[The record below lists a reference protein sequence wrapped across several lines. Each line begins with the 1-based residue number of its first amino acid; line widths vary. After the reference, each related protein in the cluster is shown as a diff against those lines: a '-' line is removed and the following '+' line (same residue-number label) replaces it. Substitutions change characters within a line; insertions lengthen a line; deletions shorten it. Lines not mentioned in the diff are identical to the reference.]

1 MGEQTAQ
8 TTRLERRERVL
19 ARIGDGAGPLLVVT
33 AGMHGNEPAGVLA
46 VERVAG
52 YLSEHQLQLS
62 GRALF
67 LAGNLQALSSGQR
80 FIERDLNRAFDAD
93 SIDAARRSPAPAA
106 EQAELVEL
114 LEQIEGEL
122 DHRSQPHARVLLLDL
137 HTASAQGP
145 PFALCAD
152 TQANLGLA
160 RALPL
165 PLILGLEE
173 GIDGTL
179 LGWFGE
185 HGYVA
190 LAVEGGQHDDPAAVE
205 VHEAVLWLTLVASGL
220 LNPSEAPD
228 LSAHRRRLQAA
239 CTGQPSGVAVRY
251 RHPVGPSSEFRM
263 EPGYTNFARVPRGEL
278 LAKDRS
284 GEVRARFPSCVL
296 LPLYQGLG
304 SDGFF
309 LGVELTSRWFTLAG
323 VARRVGLERALPL
336 LPGFRRDPDRQ
347 GGVLTR
353 PGRLSAWRRWLL
365 ELCGYRRVRPREAHV
380 SYSRRPTGPR

>member
-1 MGEQTAQ
+1 MTETTAHH
-8 TTRLERRERVL
+8 TRQQRRERVL
-19 ARIGDGAGPLLVVT
+19 ARLGDGAGPLLVVT

-46 VERVAG
+46 AERVTA
-52 YLSEHQLQLS
+52 YLSEHQLRLR

-67 LAGNLQALSSGQR
+67 LAGNLKALAAGER
-80 FIERDLNRAFDAD
+80 FIERDLNRTFDGD
-93 SIDAARRSPAPAA
+93 SIDAARHAKDPQA

-114 LEQIEGEL
+114 LAEIEDEL
-122 DHRSQPHARVLLLDL
+122 LHRNQPHARVMLLDL

-152 TQANLGLA
+152 TQANMELA

-185 HGYVA
+185 HGHVA
-190 LAVEGGQHDDPAAVE
+190 LAVEGGQHDDPAAVD
-205 VHEAVLWLTLVASGL
+205 VHEAVLWITLVAAGL
-220 LNPSEAPD
+220 LNPSEAPEFA
-228 LSAHRRRLQAA
+228 SQKRLLKAA
-239 CTGQPSGVAVRY
+239 CVGQPQGVAVRY

-263 EPGYTNFARVPRGEL
+263 EPGYANFARVPRGEL
-278 LAKDRS
+278 LATDRS
-284 GEVRARFPSCVL
+284 GEVRARFASCVL
-296 LPLYQGLG
+296 LPLYQGQG

-309 LGVELTSRWFTLAG
+309 LGVELSPRWFSLAHS
-323 VARRVGLERALPL
+323 ARKFGLERILPL

-347 GGVLTR
+347 GGVLTK
-353 PGRLSAWRRWLL
+353 PGRLSGWRRFLL
-365 ELCGYRRVRPREAHV
+365 ELCGYRRVRPRESFV
-380 SYSRRPTGPR
+380 SYSRRPSGRG